1 MLIFLYGSNM
11 GIKVGI
17 AGGIGSGKTIIC
29 HVFKVLGI
37 PVYNADLEAKLIMN
51 KSDQV
56 RLAVMQEFGDEAYSN
71 GELNRAFLAAQVFN
85 DAAKLAQLN
94 RIVHPAVIQAAEDW
108 ADVQTAPYS
117 LKEAS
122 ILFESGSYKKVDYSI
137 LVTAPIE
144 IRIARVMERDQVTRE
159 QVLARMNNQMSD
171 EEKTK
176 LADFVIINDGITP
189 IIPQVMA
196 LHHQFQK

>member
-1 MLIFLYGSNM
+1 
-11 GIKVGI
+11 
-17 AGGIGSGKTIIC
+17 
-29 HVFKVLGI
+29 
-37 PVYNADLEAKLIMN
+37 
-51 KSDQV
+51 
-56 RLAVMQEFGDEAYSN
+56 VMQEFGDEAYSN
-71 GELNRAFLAAQVFN
+71 GVLNRAFLAAQVFN

-108 ADVQTAPYS
+108 ADAQTAPYS

>member
-71 GELNRAFLAAQVFN
+71 GLLNRAFLAAQVFN

-108 ADVQTAPYS
+108 ADAQTAPYS

>member
-1 MLIFLYGSNM
+1 M

-71 GELNRAFLAAQVFN
+71 GLLNRAFLAAQVFN

-108 ADVQTAPYS
+108 ADAQTAPYS

>member
-1 MLIFLYGSNM
+1 M

>member
-1 MLIFLYGSNM
+1 M

-29 HVFKVLGI
+29 QVFKILGI

-56 RLAVMQEFGDEAYSN
+56 RLAIMHEFGDQSYTN
-71 GELNRAFLAAQVFN
+71 GILNREFLAAQVFN
-85 DAAKLAQLN
+85 DKDKLAQLN

-108 ADVQTAPYS
+108 ADEQVAPYS

-137 LVTAPIE
+137 LVTAPLE
-144 IRIARVMERDQVTRE
+144 IRIARVMERDQVTRD

-171 EEKTK
+171 EEKAE
-176 LADFVIINDGITP
+176 LADFVIINDGIRA

>member
-1 MLIFLYGSNM
+1 M

-71 GELNRAFLAAQVFN
+71 GVLNRAFLAAQVFN

-108 ADVQTAPYS
+108 ADAQTAPYS

-176 LADFVIINDGITP
+176 LADFVIINDRITP

>member
-1 MLIFLYGSNM
+1 M

-56 RLAVMQEFGDEAYSN
+56 RLAVMEEFGDQAYSN
-71 GELNRAFLAAQVFN
+71 GILNRAFLAAQVFN

-108 ADVQTAPYS
+108 AAAQTTPYS

-144 IRIARVMERDQVTRE
+144 TRIARVMERDQVARE

-171 EEKTK
+171 EEKAK
-176 LADFVIINDGITP
+176 LADFVIINDGITA

>member
-1 MLIFLYGSNM
+1 M

-71 GELNRAFLAAQVFN
+71 GVLNRAFLAAQVFN

-94 RIVHPAVIQAAEDW
+94 RIVHPAVIQASEDW
-108 ADVQTAPYS
+108 ADAQTAPYS

>member
-1 MLIFLYGSNM
+1 M

-71 GELNRAFLAAQVFN
+71 GVLNRAFLAAQVFN
-85 DAAKLAQLN
+85 DTTKLAQLN

-108 ADVQTAPYS
+108 ADAQTAPYS

-176 LADFVIINDGITP
+176 LADFVIINDGIIP

>member
-1 MLIFLYGSNM
+1 M

-71 GELNRAFLAAQVFN
+71 GVLNRAFLAAQVFN
-85 DAAKLAQLN
+85 DAAKLAQLK

-108 ADVQTAPYS
+108 ADAQTAPYS

>member
-71 GELNRAFLAAQVFN
+71 GVLNRAFLAAQVFN
-85 DAAKLAQLN
+85 DAAKLSQLN

-108 ADVQTAPYS
+108 ADAQTAPYS

>member
-1 MLIFLYGSNM
+1 M

-71 GELNRAFLAAQVFN
+71 GVLNRAFLAAQVFN

-108 ADVQTAPYS
+108 ADAQTAPYS

-122 ILFESGSYKKVDYSI
+122 ILFESGSYEKVDYSI

>member
-1 MLIFLYGSNM
+1 M

-71 GELNRAFLAAQVFN
+71 GVLNRAFLAAQVFN

-94 RIVHPAVIQAAEDW
+94 RIDRKSVV
-108 ADVQTAPYS
+108 
-117 LKEAS
+117 
-122 ILFESGSYKKVDYSI
+122 
-137 LVTAPIE
+137 
-144 IRIARVMERDQVTRE
+144 
-159 QVLARMNNQMSD
+159 
-171 EEKTK
+171 
-176 LADFVIINDGITP
+176 
-189 IIPQVMA
+189 
-196 LHHQFQK
+196 

>member
-1 MLIFLYGSNM
+1 M

-56 RLAVMQEFGDEAYSN
+56 RLAVMEEFGDQAYSN
-71 GELNRAFLAAQVFN
+71 GILNRAFLAAQVFN

-108 ADVQTAPYS
+108 AAAQTTAYS

-144 IRIARVMERDQVTRE
+144 TRIARVMERDQVARE

-176 LADFVIINDGITP
+176 LADFVIINDGITA

>member
-1 MLIFLYGSNM
+1 M

-71 GELNRAFLAAQVFN
+71 GVLNRAFLAAQVFN
-85 DAAKLAQLN
+85 DTTKLAQLN

-108 ADVQTAPYS
+108 ADAQTAPYS

>member
-1 MLIFLYGSNM
+1 M

-56 RLAVMQEFGDEAYSN
+56 RLTVMQEFGDEAYSN
-71 GELNRAFLAAQVFN
+71 GVLNRAFLAAQVFN

-108 ADVQTAPYS
+108 ADAQTAPYS

>member
-1 MLIFLYGSNM
+1 M

-71 GELNRAFLAAQVFN
+71 GVLNRAFLAAQVFN

-108 ADVQTAPYS
+108 ADAQTAPYS

>member
-1 MLIFLYGSNM
+1 M

-17 AGGIGSGKTIIC
+17 AGGIGSGKTMIC
-29 HVFKVLGI
+29 NVFKVLGI

-51 KSDQV
+51 KSDQL
-56 RLAVMQEFGDEAYSN
+56 RLAIIQEFGVEAYSD
-71 GELNRAFLAAQVFN
+71 GVLNKEFLAAQVFN
-85 DAAKLAQLN
+85 DAEKLTQLN

-108 ADVQTAPYS
+108 ADAQTAPYS

-144 IRIARVMERDQVTRE
+144 IRIARVMERDQVSRE

-176 LADFVIINDGITP
+176 LADFVIINDGITA

-196 LHHQFQK
+196 LHHRFQK

>member
-1 MLIFLYGSNM
+1 M
-11 GIKVGI
+11 
-17 AGGIGSGKTIIC
+17 
-29 HVFKVLGI
+29 
-37 PVYNADLEAKLIMN
+37 
-51 KSDQV
+51 
-56 RLAVMQEFGDEAYSN
+56 
-71 GELNRAFLAAQVFN
+71 LNRAFLAAQVFN

-108 ADVQTAPYS
+108 ADAQTAPYS

>member
-1 MLIFLYGSNM
+1 M

-37 PVYNADLEAKLIMN
+37 PVYNADLGAKLIMN

-71 GELNRAFLAAQVFN
+71 GVLNRAFLAAQVFN

-108 ADVQTAPYS
+108 ADAQTAPYS

>member
-1 MLIFLYGSNM
+1 M

-71 GELNRAFLAAQVFN
+71 GVLNRAFLAAQVFN

-108 ADVQTAPYS
+108 ADAQTAPYS

-159 QVLARMNNQMSD
+159 QVLERMNNQMSD

>member
-1 MLIFLYGSNM
+1 M

-71 GELNRAFLAAQVFN
+71 GVLNRAFLAAQVFN
-85 DAAKLAQLN
+85 DAAKLEQLN

-108 ADVQTAPYS
+108 ADAQTAPYS

>member
-1 MLIFLYGSNM
+1 M

-71 GELNRAFLAAQVFN
+71 GLLNRAFLAAQVFN

-108 ADVQTAPYS
+108 ADAQTAPYS

-176 LADFVIINDGITP
+176 LADFVIINDGVTP

>member
-1 MLIFLYGSNM
+1 M

-71 GELNRAFLAAQVFN
+71 GVLNRAFLAAQVFN
-85 DAAKLAQLN
+85 DTTKLAQLN

-108 ADVQTAPYS
+108 ADAQTAPYS

-176 LADFVIINDGITP
+176 LADFVIINDGISP